1 MYTEECTMGTN
12 ADSVSSDI
20 GIFAILCAP
29 PRAALRTHVGRER
42 TGFPHSTLIDARAM
56 PLRLSSSLVI
66 ER

>member
-1 MYTEECTMGTN
+1 MGTN

-20 GIFAILCAP
+20 GIFAILS
-29 PRAALRTHVGRER
+29 RRRVQLFRTHVGRER
-42 TGFPHSTLIDARAM
+42 TGFPHSTLIDARAI